1 MTQSIRKAEHVAPD
15 GTLTL
20 YLPAFSGLDVEVIV
34 LPRTTVMA
42 SETHEAMR
50 LQAQSGFAQQ
60 VLAAPAEDV
69 WNDL

>member
-1 MTQSIRKAEHVAPD
+1 MQAIRKAEHVAPD

-20 YLPAFSGLDVEVIV
+20 YLPEFSGADVEIIV
-34 LPRTTVMA
+34 LLRGTTLTSA
-42 SETHEAMR
+42 TQAAMR
-50 LQAQSGFAQQ
+50 LQEQSGFVRQ